1 MMQIVGL
8 WLLGL
13 CSSVFTARCI
23 GDNSLKETVKYTV
36 MIQVSITLIMVVSY
50 ILTV

>member
-1 MMQIVGL
+1 MIQIIGL

-13 CSSVFTARCI
+13 FSSVFTARCI
-23 GDNSLKETVKYTV
+23 GDDSLKETVKYAV
-36 MIQVSITLIMVVSY
+36 MMQVAITLIMVVSY